1 MIGSIIGDISGFMY
15 SKLLI
20 IMLLAVGLY
29 FTVKCGFLQIRMFG
43 ESVKVVGEKP
53 DKEGS
58 VSSFQALMVSTA
70 SRVGTGNI
78 VGVSTAICLGGFGS
92 VFKQDLPQAMFTKSV
107 SDFFATRARCMV
119 TSCATCAAAYKSSGM
134 LRCFHYLELIF
145 GCEMDMDAY
154 NDVFGELWDPANP
167 RNFEI
172 IDSDEPFFK

>member
-78 VGVSTAICLGGFGS
+78 VGISTALCMGGFGS
-92 VFKQDLPQAMFTKSV
+92 VEGAIVGGLIMGLVDSLTGVYFNTAFKYLGVCVIF
-107 SDFFATRARCMV
+107 
-119 TSCATCAAAYKSSGM
+119 M
-134 LRCFHYLELIF
+134 LILQFKPKGLF
-145 GCEMDMDAY
+145 G
-154 NDVFGELWDPANP
+154 G
-167 RNFEI
+167 
-172 IDSDEPFFK
+172 K